1 MSPLTPG
8 PEPAISIEQATPAE
22 IEGAWSGPG
31 DGPSWESTF
40 PDGCQVRFHSGVS
53 GDHRLAYG
61 DRALF
66 HLSSDGRTL
75 LCAPADFSEPSWKRF
90 LLDTVLWSVSLIN
103 GCDALHASAID
114 RPEGVVAFVARTG
127 GGKTSLAAELV
138 RRGRHLFSDDVV
150 ALRREDGQIRAHPGP
165 LLMNLP
171 VAADRG
177 STAPIGATLG
187 EFDDE
192 SWVALAPAAAESRS
206 MGAIYLLDRRP
217 GLQPAVERM
226 AATALD
232 LLPHSIALH
241 KDAER
246 QRGRFELFS
255 DLATEVPIYALKAD
269 VTATP
274 ADLADLVERGA
285 P

>member
-1 MSPLTPG
+1 
-8 PEPAISIEQATPAE
+8 
-22 IEGAWSGPG
+22 
-31 DGPSWESTF
+31 
-40 PDGCQVRFHSGVS
+40 
-53 GDHRLAYG
+53 
-61 DRALF
+61 
-66 HLSSDGRTL
+66 
-75 LCAPADFSEPSWKRF
+75 
-90 LLDTVLWSVSLIN
+90 
-103 GCDALHASAID
+103 
-114 RPEGVVAFVARTG
+114 
-127 GGKTSLAAELV
+127 
-138 RRGRHLFSDDVV
+138 
-150 ALRREDGQIRAHPGP
+150 
-165 LLMNLP
+165 MNLP

-177 STAPIGATLG
+177 STGPIGATLG

-217 GLQPAVERM
+217 GLQLAVERI

-246 QRGRFELFS
+246 QRARFELFS